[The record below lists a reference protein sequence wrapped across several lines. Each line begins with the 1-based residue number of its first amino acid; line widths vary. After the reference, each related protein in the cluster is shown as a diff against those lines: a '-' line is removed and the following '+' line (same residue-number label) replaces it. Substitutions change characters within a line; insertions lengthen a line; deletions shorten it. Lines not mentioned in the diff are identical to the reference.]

1 MPVRHSSSAVRNS
14 FPLPLKRLRRN
25 HSMEATRTS
34 LRPLGSAVLLLLLLL
49 ALAFGGAPQG
59 HAQAVWGSITGYVTD
74 ASGAAVPQATVTVTA
89 EDTGIETKVDAD
101 SAGFYNAT
109 HLNPG
114 QYSVAVRMPGFSG
127 FVREHVLLQ
136 VGSSVRVDCPL
147 KVGSASE
154 TVMVTAAPPILNT
167 EKTDVN
173 ARFDAQ
179 TVDSFPVSGNNV
191 TQLYSL
197 VPGVLSDTFQMG
209 TGENPQGT
217 NRTYVNGVWSGA
229 QVYVLDGISDVD
241 YGFSG
246 IQVINPPPDSVQE
259 LKVITADYDPEF
271 GNTAGMVAQFVTKS
285 GSNQFHGSV
294 YEYNQNYATFA
305 STPFTG
311 GLPAQPYNWNQAGFS
326 LGGPIKKDKI
336 FFFGDYQLTRLNAT
350 NSVVATVPTAAF
362 RNGDFSAQANT
373 APIYDPETGN
383 PDGTGRT
390 MFPNNVIPAAR
401 ISPVAQNL
409 VNLLPLPNLNQNTD
423 LNFLGEEP
431 QTFNTSEYD
440 ARIDWSISDKDKFF
454 GRYSLF
460 DTYLDNP
467 GAFGIAAGGPAA
479 GGLSPEIA
487 NTRSQQAALNYT
499 HTFGTNLLGE
509 FRAGFNRFAIDALQA
524 DSALE
529 TNTQVGIPGINI
541 SGNPQT
547 GGLAGINVSGPVGIF
562 TMGIPSGVGIPRFE
576 GSTTFEI
583 VNNWTKIFGPHQILF
598 GADLQRQD
606 FNFLSVNASTRGNFT
621 FNPSVT
627 ATPTVA
633 TSGLGVASF
642 MLGLPSE
649 FDRAIFTQFPGERQ
663 SRIGLYAQDVWRVNP
678 KLTVNVGIRWD
689 YFEPV
694 KPAHAGG
701 LANFDPATGYILLA
715 GLGNVSSSADVHT
728 PYNDFSPRVGFAY
741 KLAQNTVIRAGLG
754 KSFFS
759 SGYDATFYHLTSF
772 YPITAQQTI
781 QASNIYQYIFPI
793 ADVPAAAPAP
803 PLPSSG
809 RLLPPDGTLLKTRNL
824 NFLTENMYSWNLTVE
839 TQLDARTTMTV
850 GYVGTKGTHMSFG
863 QNINAA
869 GPGVG
874 PLINRRPYY
883 NLYGLSQPIDLQGNM
898 VNANYNGLVVGV
910 KRRFTKY
917 LAFTGNYTWS
927 KTLGYYQY
935 NPIDLKSDYG
945 VGGNTNAYF
954 EGDSGINRTNVFTLG
969 YTALV
974 PYGRDMLFGSNS
986 SALVNALLG
995 GWQTS
1000 GVWAVESGLPF
1011 SPFVSSNTS
1020 LNADYGQIA
1029 NRVPNQP
1036 LYPANKSFS
1045 NWFNQPAFAI
1055 PTCCQYGNAQPGLL
1069 TGPNVFKADLAVW
1082 KGWKFPNRFSEQMA
1096 LQLRVEAFNAF
1107 NHVNAGIP
1115 DNNIDDPAAGQI
1127 TSLQSGLP
1135 MRQFQLGL
1143 HLQF

>member
-1 MPVRHSSSAVRNS
+1 
-14 FPLPLKRLRRN
+14 
-25 HSMEATRTS
+25 
-34 LRPLGSAVLLLLLLL
+34 
-49 ALAFGGAPQG
+49 
-59 HAQAVWGSITGYVTD
+59 
-74 ASGAAVPQATVTVTA
+74 
-89 EDTGIETKVDAD
+89 
-101 SAGFYNAT
+101 
-109 HLNPG
+109 
-114 QYSVAVRMPGFSG
+114 
-127 FVREHVLLQ
+127 
-136 VGSSVRVDCPL
+136 
-147 KVGSASE
+147 
-154 TVMVTAAPPILNT
+154 
-167 EKTDVN
+167 
-173 ARFDAQ
+173 
-179 TVDSFPVSGNNV
+179 
-191 TQLYSL
+191 
-197 VPGVLSDTFQMG
+197 
-209 TGENPQGT
+209 
-217 NRTYVNGVWSGA
+217 
-229 QVYVLDGISDVD
+229 
-241 YGFSG
+241 
-246 IQVINPPPDSVQE
+246 
-259 LKVITADYDPEF
+259 
-271 GNTAGMVAQFVTKS
+271 
-285 GSNQFHGSV
+285 
-294 YEYNQNYATFA
+294 
-305 STPFTG
+305 
-311 GLPAQPYNWNQAGFS
+311 
-326 LGGPIKKDKI
+326 
-336 FFFGDYQLTRLNAT
+336 
-350 NSVVATVPTAAF
+350 
-362 RNGDFSAQANT
+362 
-373 APIYDPETGN
+373 
-383 PDGTGRT
+383 
-390 MFPNNVIPAAR
+390 
-401 ISPVAQNL
+401 
-409 VNLLPLPNLNQNTD
+409 
-423 LNFLGEEP
+423 
-431 QTFNTSEYD
+431 
-440 ARIDWSISDKDKFF
+440 
-454 GRYSLF
+454 
-460 DTYLDNP
+460 
-467 GAFGIAAGGPAA
+467 
-479 GGLSPEIA
+479 
-487 NTRSQQAALNYT
+487 
-499 HTFGTNLLGE
+499 
-509 FRAGFNRFAIDALQA
+509 
-524 DSALE
+524 
-529 TNTQVGIPGINI
+529 
-541 SGNPQT
+541 
-547 GGLAGINVSGPVGIF
+547 
-562 TMGIPSGVGIPRFE
+562 
-576 GSTTFEI
+576 
-583 VNNWTKIFGPHQILF
+583 
-598 GADLQRQD
+598 
-606 FNFLSVNASTRGNFT
+606 
-621 FNPSVT
+621 
-627 ATPTVA
+627 
-633 TSGLGVASF
+633 

-663 SRIGLYAQDVWRVNP
+663 SRIGLYGQDVWRVKP
-678 KLTVNVGIRWD
+678 KLTINVGIRWD

-715 GLGNVSSSADVHT
+715 GLGKVSDSADVHT
-728 PYNDFSPRVGFAY
+728 PYNDFSPRIGFAY

-809 RLLPPDGTLLKTRNL
+809 LLLPPDGTLLKTRDL

-850 GYVGTKGTHMSFG
+850 GYVGTKGTHMSYG

-935 NPIDLKSDYG
+935 NPVDLKSDYG

-969 YTALV
+969 YTALL
-974 PYGRDMLFGSNS
+974 PYGRGMLFGADS

-1020 LNADYGQIA
+1020 LNADFNQIA
-1029 NRVPNQP
+1029 NRLPNQP
-1036 LYPANKSFS
+1036 LYPANKNFS
-1045 NWFNQPAFAI
+1045 NWFNQAAFQI

-1082 KGWKFPNRFSEQMA
+1082 KSWAFTNRFSEQMA
-1096 LQLRVEAFNAF
+1096 LQLRAEAFNAF

-1135 MRQFQLGL
+1135 MRQFQFGL